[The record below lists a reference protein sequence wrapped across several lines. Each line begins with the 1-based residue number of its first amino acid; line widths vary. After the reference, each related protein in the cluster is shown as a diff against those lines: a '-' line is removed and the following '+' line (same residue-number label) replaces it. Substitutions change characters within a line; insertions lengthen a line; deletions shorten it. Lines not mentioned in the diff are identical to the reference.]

1 MGRRTFSRATAER
14 SESAVQN
21 ERQWGYLSRMDDFDR
36 KIDGL
41 DRGLG
46 VKRQMLHKTV
56 QFHRRLS
63 VRVSLLLFIPEKLRS
78 RSPEQYIAA

>member
-1 MGRRTFSRATAER
+1 
-14 SESAVQN
+14 
-21 ERQWGYLSRMDDFDR
+21 MDDFDR

-56 QFHRRLS
+56 QFLRRLS
-63 VRVSLLLFIPEKLRS
+63 VRVSLLLFIAEKMRS